1 MRPTRLWLVVVLSS
15 CLAAI
20 TLAQTTGS
28 SSVQAVSV
36 LRNAYSALVGKSAVN
51 DVTLT
56 GTVERIVGGDGET
69 GSVTYKAVAGSN
81 RLDLSFS
88 SETISEIRS
97 TTVTG
102 VSGSWIDSDG
112 VSHPMAGHN
121 VMTDVGWFPL
131 FAIGSFT
138 ASPNSV
144 LSYVGPETH
153 DGLSVIHVAA
163 WQLIPVA
170 SGTPPVL
177 PQHLSQMDFY
187 LDPTTLLPL
196 AIAFDVHP
204 DTNALMDIPI
214 EIHFSDYRTINGVPI
229 PFHVQKFLNNGLFLD
244 IQFQNAVIN
253 SGLTASSITN

>member
-1 MRPTRLWLVVVLSS
+1 M
-15 CLAAI
+15 
-20 TLAQTTGS
+20 
-28 SSVQAVSV
+28 
-36 LRNAYSALVGKSAVN
+36 N
-51 DVTLT
+51 DVTLA
-56 GTVERIVGGDGET
+56 GTVERIAGGDDET
-69 GSVTYKAVAGSN
+69 GSVTYRAVVGSN

-88 SETISEIRS
+88 SGTLSEIRS
-97 TTVTG
+97 TTTSG
-102 VSGSWIDSDG
+102 VSGSWIDSNG
-112 VSHPMAGHN
+112 VSHSMAGHN

-131 FAIGSFT
+131 FAIAGIT
-138 ASPNSV
+138 ASPYAV

-187 LDPTTLLPL
+187 LDPTTFLPDVV
-196 AIAFDVHP
+196 AFNVHP
-204 DTNALMDIPI
+204 DNNALVDIPV
-214 EIHFSDYRTINGVPI
+214 EIHFSDYRSINGVPI
-229 PFHVQKFLNNGLFLD
+229 PFHVQKFLNYGLYLD